1 MDFAA
6 ICVLYYCFL
15 INYKMRVQFQ
25 TNKIFNE
32 FNGSLKRF
40 RVFQGGTRS
49 GKTYNLAFAWIM
61 KLLKEEHKTL
71 TIARETMPAL
81 KQTVFKDFEEVMK
94 RLNLW
99 NEDSMKWTT
108 MDYKLGTN
116 TIEFRKLD
124 DAQKVKGAKRNYL
137 WLNEANEVPYPIFK
151 QLIWRT
157 SEIIV
162 LDYNP
167 SDEFHWI
174 YDQVIPRPDCDY
186 FESTYLDNPFLP
198 DEQVMEIERMR
209 DTDPNYWRIYG
220 LGQRGV
226 AETTIYR
233 NWEIFKG
240 HDWPQGEKL
249 FGNDFGF
256 NDPNAVVEVTFVDQC
271 IYVKELLY
279 QSQMTTPDL
288 IKFYGDQGISRTAEI
303 YGDSARPDTIEEIYQ
318 AGYNMKPCSKGP
330 GSIKAGIDW
339 IKRHKVIVHPESLNL
354 IKELRSYKWKIDK
367 NEKILDEPVDINNH
381 LLDALRYAMT
391 SRMQI
396 QDSYELAE
404 PLDVAF

>member
-1 MDFAA
+1 MK
-6 ICVLYYCFL
+6 V
-15 INYKMRVQFQ
+15 KFQ

-32 FNGSLKRF
+32 FNNSTKRF

-49 GKTYNLAFAWIM
+49 GKTYNLMFAWLM
-61 KLLKEEHKTL
+61 KLSREEYKTL

-81 KQTVFKDFEEVMK
+81 KETVFKDFEDVMN
-94 RLNLW
+94 RLHLW
-99 NEDSMKWTT
+99 DESCMKWTT
-108 MDYKLGTN
+108 MEYKFGTN
-116 TIEFRKLD
+116 TIKFSKLD

-137 WLNEANEVPYPIFK
+137 WLNEANEVAYPIFK

-198 DEQVMEIERMR
+198 DEQVQEIERMK

-226 AETTIYR
+226 AESTIYR
-233 NWEIFKG
+233 NWEVFKG
-240 HDWPQGEKL
+240 DVWPEGEKL
-249 FGNDFGF
+249 YGQDFGF
-256 NDPNAVVEVTFVDQC
+256 NDPNAVVEVTFVDQA

-279 QSQMTTPDL
+279 KPQMTTPDL
-288 IKFYGDQGISRTAEI
+288 IKFYQDSKINPNSEI

-318 AGYNMKPCSKGP
+318 SGFNMQPCVKGP

-339 IKRHKVIVHPESLNL
+339 IKRHKVFVHPESLNL
-354 IKELRSYKWKIDK
+354 IKELRSYKWKVDK
-367 NEKILDEPVDINNH
+367 NEKTLDEPVDLNNH

-391 SRMQI
+391 SRMGVQ
-396 QDSYELAE
+396 QSYEVAE
-404 PLDVAF
+404 PLDANF